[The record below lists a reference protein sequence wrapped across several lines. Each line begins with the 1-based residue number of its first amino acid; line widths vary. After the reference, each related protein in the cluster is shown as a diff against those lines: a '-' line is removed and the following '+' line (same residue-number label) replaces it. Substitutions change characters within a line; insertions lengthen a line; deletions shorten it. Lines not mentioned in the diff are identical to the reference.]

1 MKATGRTCVL
11 PVVVLRLLLDLRAGG
26 GGGWRGGWR
35 RCGKWLA
42 CAGNCGGLETVGPEG
57 CMLLGRRCVAIRGC
71 RVRALANRRGP
82 SPVGRASG
90 CRASLTQ
97 LLTQAGCNFT
107 WWTNLSAIDISG
119 DGRTIAGNGTN
130 PPGAG
135 AGVSGDGAG
144 AGGCGC
150 RSAWGVVML
159 RRRRGG
165 TR

>member
-11 PVVVLRLLLDLRAGG
+11 PVVVFAFVVGSARGRGR
-26 GGGWRGGWR
+26 RGGWR

-97 LLTQAGCNFT
+97 LLTQAGCHFT
-107 WWTNLSAIDISG
+107 LWTNLSAIDISG

-130 PPGAG
+130 PPWGRRRG
-135 AGVSGDGAG
+135 GWRWCRGR
-144 AGGCGC
+144 GCGC
-150 RSAWGVVML
+150 RSGWGVVML